1 MTLLVEV
8 NKTENGKIYESTLI
22 HRRWCSLGVI
32 LLSRLSVMPKIVFIG
47 AGSTVFA
54 KNLLGDILS
63 IPELSH
69 SEIFLQDI
77 DTSRLETSRI
87 VAEKICSTL
96 EVQPKIETTTN
107 QVAALE
113 DADYVISMF
122 QVGGYDPA
130 TKIDF
135 DIPKKY
141 GLEQTIGDTVGIG
154 GIMRA
159 IRTIPVLL
167 GVVKDM
173 EEVCGEATLLN
184 YVNPMA
190 MLCQAVTESSSIRT
204 VGLCHSVQHT
214 AHQIAQ
220 DIEVP
225 IGEVQYLC
233 AGINHLAFYLKF
245 ELDTPKGP
253 IDLYPMIHERAQGD
267 APLRPMPGT
276 EGLSDAVRYEM
287 VKRLGYFVTESS
299 EHFSEYVPWFL
310 KTGRDDLIEQFGI
323 PLDEYP
329 RRCEY
334 QIASWEKLRSKLE
347 NPEEE
352 IRIRPSNEYGA
363 GIIHSLETGT
373 PRIFNGNV
381 PNKQL
386 ITNLPEGCWVE
397 VPCTV
402 DDQGI
407 HPHTV
412 GDLPP
417 QLVALMQTNINVQSL
432 VVEAV
437 LTGNRD
443 HIYHAAMFDPHTA
456 SELSLEEIWLLVD
469 ELLEA
474 HGDMIPS
481 SLQVN

>member
-1 MTLLVEV
+1 
-8 NKTENGKIYESTLI
+8 
-22 HRRWCSLGVI
+22 
-32 LLSRLSVMPKIVFIG
+32 MPKIVFIG

-63 IPELSH
+63 IPELSD
-69 SEIFLQDI
+69 SEIYLQDI
-77 DTSRLETSRI
+77 DVSRLETSRI

-96 EVQPKIETTTN
+96 DVRPKIEATTN
-107 QVAALE
+107 QIAALE

-141 GLEQTIGDTVGIG
+141 GLNQTIGDTVGIG

-167 GVVKDM
+167 RVVKDM

-190 MLCQAVTESSSIRT
+190 MLCQAVTESSPIQT

-220 DIEVP
+220 DIEIP
-225 IGEVQYLC
+225 PDEVQYLC

-245 ELDTPKGP
+245 EQDSEKGP
-253 IDLYPMIHERAQGD
+253 VDLYPMIHERAQGD

-276 EGLSDAVRYEM
+276 KGLSDAVRYEM

-299 EHFSEYVPWFL
+299 EHFCEYVPWFL

-352 IRIRPSNEYGA
+352 LRVRPSNEYGA

-373 PRIFNGNV
+373 PRTFNGNV

-386 ITNLPEGCWVE
+386 ITNLPEGCCVE

-412 GDLPP
+412 GNLPP

-456 SELSLEEIWLLVD
+456 AELSLEEIWLLVD

-474 HGDMIPS
+474 HGAMIPT
-481 SLQVN
+481 SLQLN